1 MNHEE
6 RVHFFRNELEKARR
20 DFPKSS
26 TEVKTAANCYQA
38 ALSESVSHGSPA
50 IRGSDVGLS
59 DHSKVVLSCDG
70 VNVAALFSTAEQE
83 LGMLKSSPARRRWNS
98 VEKLRHRCLR
108 RLADRRSFPL
118 SRQGLRQKIERI
130 RRESSLNAQGPS
142 RESAEHS
149 IRSLLQASTSPL
161 CPLPC

>member
-70 VNVAALFSTAEQE
+70 VNVAALFSDSGARVGNAQVFTCKEAVE
-83 LGMLKSSPARRRWNS
+83 LG
-98 VEKLRHRCLR
+98 
-108 RLADRRSFPL
+108 
-118 SRQGLRQKIERI
+118 QKISDTGVYDGLPI
-130 RRESSLNAQGPS
+130 DDLS
-142 RESAEHS
+142 HS
-149 IRSLLQASTSPL
+149 VVKAFGKRLKEYGENHR
-161 CPLPC
+161 